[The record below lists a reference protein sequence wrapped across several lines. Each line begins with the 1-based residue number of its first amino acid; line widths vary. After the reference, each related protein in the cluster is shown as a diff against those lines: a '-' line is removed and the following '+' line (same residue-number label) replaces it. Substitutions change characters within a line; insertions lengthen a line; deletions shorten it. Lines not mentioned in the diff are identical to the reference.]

1 MTSSNNKTPDDDIT
15 SSVQILER
23 RDLDFLTDIDL
34 SGFAKSASAPAWGGN
49 QFEFLRVKAIS
60 RSLADKK
67 ADVERYLMEDVL
79 SGLNGLKAP
88 FIYLIIGSKL
98 KVTIYLGILNKSMSK
113 SSLPIH
119 LDMLSSSLQST
130 FPDIELE
137 LLTKDD
143 VDRNILQFF
152 YNCKHYG
159 IMTGVPTAKFGV
171 EEHGIE
177 QIERLLR
184 GLYRQ
189 EFGYMVIADPVHDI
203 DVIDAFDD
211 IANVIREK
219 SPLIKESK
227 QYTQTSRVTMS
238 GESLNRSMQYYV
250 ELLETLLEKLRL
262 AKAQGM
268 WRTMAY
274 FFSPSPATSAKMG
287 NLLKTVF
294 SGEESVPEAIRTIAL
309 NGKNLS
315 AILTK
320 FRQIELKLNFHRVY
334 A

>member
-1 MTSSNNKTPDDDIT
+1 MARDSNKTPDDNII
-15 SSVQILER
+15 SAVQVLER
-23 RDLDFLTDIDL
+23 RDLDLVTDIDL
-34 SGFAKSASAPAWGGN
+34 SGYAKSGSPAAWGGA
-49 QFEFLRVKAIS
+49 QFEFLRVNAIS

-67 ADVERYLMEDVL
+67 SDVERFLMEDVL

-88 FIYLIIGSKL
+88 FVYLIIGSRT
-98 KVTIYLGILNKSMSK
+98 KVNIYLGILNRSTSK
-113 SSLPIH
+113 SSLPLH

-137 LLTKDD
+137 SLSKDD
-143 VDRNILQFF
+143 IDRNILQYFQK
-152 YNCKHYG
+152 CRHYG
-159 IMTGVPTAKFGV
+159 IMTGVPTAKIGV

-219 SPLIKESK
+219 YPLIKESK

-274 FFSPSPATSAKMG
+274 YFSPNPATTAKMG
-287 NLLKTVF
+287 NLLRTVF
-294 SGEESVPEAIRTIAL
+294 SGEKSVPERSQYYSNT
-309 NGKNLS
+309 
-315 AILTK
+315 
-320 FRQIELKLNFHRVY
+320 H
-334 A
+334 